1 MLAAA
6 LVIFAC
12 TNTTW
17 APDDVLKNAVVHSSK
32 GRYTAVIRQYDG
44 IPDFESVR
52 AAVYYETEHPVGR
65 QMTVAWYED
74 SHLLRE
80 VLVDRGMSH
89 ILLADSGYL
98 VALRNI
104 QAGLCAPA
112 AGRHDTVVIIDR
124 ADGTRVGSLEA
135 GDILTER
142 DLLWRH
148 QGGEIFGLRGDWQE
162 RQELVLSFDTRK
174 EWSEPSQSQLLR
186 IDLATAK
193 LFDRKRDVYP
203 PPDADSRTP

>member
-6 LVIFAC
+6 LVILVC

-17 APDDVLKNAVVHSSK
+17 GPDDVLKNALVHSRN
-32 GRYTAVIRQYDG
+32 GRYTAVVRQYDG
-44 IPDFESVR
+44 IPDFEAVR
-52 AAVYYETEHPVGR
+52 AATYYETEHRVGR

-74 SHLLRE
+74 RHLLTE
-80 VLVDRGMSH
+80 VLVDRDMDH

-112 AGRHDTVVIIDR
+112 AQRHDTVVVIYR
-124 ADGTRVGSLEA
+124 PDGTRVGSLEA

-148 QGGEIFGLRGDWQE
+148 QGGETFSLRGDWQNRE
-162 RQELVLSFDTRK
+162 ELVLSFDARK
-174 EWSEPSQSQLLR
+174 EWSEPSQRQLRR
-186 IDLATAK
+186 IDLPTAK
-193 LFDRKRDVYP
+193 LLDGKRDVYP
-203 PPDADSRTP
+203 ADVVR